1 MGSSATLGPLLSAMA
16 KAMKAM
22 KAKTVSKKG
31 GKTITVSAINDAVA
45 SKTGMK
51 AKEVKGVIQ
60 ALGAV
65 GADEIKKSGKFT
77 VPGLAMLKLKHKP
90 PTPAGKR
97 SMFGKVVT
105 VKAMKASKK
114 VKAFAV
120 SRSRRRQDADTK

>member
-1 MGSSATLGPLLSAMA
+1 MGDRLYSSSATLEPLLSAMG
-16 KAMKAM
+16 KAM

-31 GKTITVSAINDAVA
+31 GKSITVSAINDAVA
-45 SKTGMK
+45 SKSGMK

-60 ALGAV
+60 ALAAV

-120 SRSRRRQDADTK
+120 SAFKKAAGC